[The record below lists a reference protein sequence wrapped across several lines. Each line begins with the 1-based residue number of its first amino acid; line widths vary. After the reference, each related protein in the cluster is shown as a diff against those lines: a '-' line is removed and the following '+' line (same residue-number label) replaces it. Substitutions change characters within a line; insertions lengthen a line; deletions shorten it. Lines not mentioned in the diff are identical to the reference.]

1 MTDWP
6 KSSSRA
12 SKEAK
17 SLIVLLHHGGKQC
30 FSFQSL
36 IVMLTCSWWQSHSGV
51 PPIFNDSAPKWL
63 LHVSFQLLLVGLSGQ
78 WLSPGRGQSPPAHL
92 LTAVFS
98 VTGADLPFQQ
108 RCAAFCPQ
116 GLCLLQEQEHH
127 KLISSPLWPILNIAC
142 YYKYFTMPQGE
153 EMDISY
159 FMAGELVPV
168 NKMKICFWC
177 GSPLSSLRAFFWNY
191 NSSIGFI
198 FVFLNYCCKW
208 RNCSPEYSEF
218 WVNLPQMCQN
228 KQPESVPNII
238 IDHLFLKNFG
248 RKGLILF
255 CKVVFNCLSGHGFLF
270 MHSVTH
276 ACFGTCNKQSKDI
289 IICLTSFTYFYGT
302 FHPVCCKKTTCV
314 CVYIYT
320 QRHIYLWYLYF
331 KKVQYLCLGLPGVTC
346 RILHSALLNSMK
358 FTQAHLSSLSGSLW
372 MASLPPRASTT
383 WCLWELALT
392 YTIPLVF
399 RPVWEQQQVVIFCKA
414 ALA

>member
-1 MTDWP
+1 MWISIELF
-6 KSSSRA
+6 KSFFFG
-12 SKEAK
+12 
-17 SLIVLLHHGGKQC
+17 I
-30 FSFQSL
+30 
-36 IVMLTCSWWQSHSGV
+36 I
-51 PPIFNDSAPKWL
+51 I
-63 LHVSFQLLLVGLSGQ
+63 
-78 WLSPGRGQSPPAHL
+78 
-92 LTAVFS
+92 
-98 VTGADLPFQQ
+98 
-108 RCAAFCPQ
+108 AA
-116 GLCLLQEQEHH
+116 
-127 KLISSPLWPILNIAC
+127 
-142 YYKYFTMPQGE
+142 
-153 EMDISY
+153 
-159 FMAGELVPV
+159 
-168 NKMKICFWC
+168 
-177 GSPLSSLRAFFWNY
+177 
-191 NSSIGFI
+191 GFI

-208 RNCSPEYSEF
+208 RNCSPEYSAF
-218 WVNLPQMCQN
+218 WVNLTQMCQN